1 MASMEF
7 FRNQSGIRLDI
18 DELRQ
23 LIEQDMVE
31 QVAELIILLDEL
43 EVFDDEEGTEEGHE
57 RSEEHEGID
66 FPFDIGTF
74 LGVNNPDDDQDRPP
88 KKR

>member
-1 MASMEF
+1 MRTGACTVNFLSTVTSTSYYSIFEGAF
-7 FRNQSGIRLDI
+7 KPSFR
-18 DELRQ
+18 
-23 LIEQDMVE
+23 
-31 QVAELIILLDEL
+31 
-43 EVFDDEEGTEEGHE
+43 EVK
-57 RSEEHEGID
+57 RGID